1 MLKEPDQPVPRDVV
15 EEAADISVNY
25 PSDLAPFHP
34 DRERVK
40 SIVCPAP
47 RPEPIAEPQEFRL
60 VDRRE
65 NHLRHCLL
73 DDFVLNGRDAERSCP
88 TVRLGY
94 VDPPRWNRPVRS
106 RVHALVQVG
115 QPAFQ
120 PLPVHTPRHA
130 IGPGCR
136 TPLQLEERPAQSFDR
151 DVVQKR
157 GETLPWFPLYV
168 LPYPVSRLCHA
179 FPVLRPARALTF
191 QIPLGL
197 GPSLHRLRRNG
208 CSFVRRLHSYY
219 SRV

>member
-1 MLKEPDQPVPRDVV
+1 MAATPSGRVPPSGLGML
-15 EEAADISVNY
+15 
-25 PSDLAPFHP
+25 
-34 DRERVK
+34 
-40 SIVCPAP
+40 
-47 RPEPIAEPQEFRL
+47 
-60 VDRRE
+60 
-65 NHLRHCLL
+65 
-73 DDFVLNGRDAERSCP
+73 
-88 TVRLGY
+88 T
-94 VDPPRWNRPVRS
+94 PPRWNRPVRS

-191 QIPLGL
+191 QIPPWARSFAPSTPPERMFLCSPTSQATIPESDFCMPFISGYGLLLSSAVPSRLLGRHADL
-197 GPSLHRLRRNG
+197 PGPGAAHTNMPGFLDTAGFRPTSPYRLDECCLRPKGRPRHPG
-208 CSFVRRLHSYY
+208 R
-219 SRV
+219 